1 MSKFEKGTSG
11 NPTGRP
17 SHNVTAAKLREL
29 ITLEDVQGILTS
41 VIEQAKNGDIQAA
54 KLILDKVLPSLK
66 AIEVQS
72 DLEPMAVKTLADF
85 YTVASLTDEELERV
99 IRGG

>member
-29 ITLEDVQGILTS
+29 ITVEDVQGILTT
-41 VIEQAKNGDIQAA
+41 VIEQAKAGDIQAA

-66 AIEVQS
+66 SVEVQ
-72 DLEPMAVKTLADF
+72 ADID
-85 YTVASLTDEELERV
+85 THTRQNIESLTDEELERI

>member
-11 NPTGRP
+11 NPAGRP

-29 ITLEDVQGILTS
+29 ITVEDVQGILTT
-41 VIEQAKNGDIQAA
+41 VIEQAKAGDIQAA

-66 AIEVQS
+66 AIEVQA
-72 DLEPMAVKTLADF
+72 DIETQVPKTLADF
-85 YTVASLTDEELERV
+85 YSVQDMTDEELERV
-99 IRGG
+99 INGG

>member
-11 NPTGRP
+11 NPAGRP

-29 ITLEDVQGILTS
+29 ITVEDVQGILTT
-41 VIEQAKNGDIQAA
+41 VIEQAKAGDIQAA

-66 AIEVQS
+66 SVEVQNTETTES
-72 DLEPMAVKTLADF
+72 EERTVIFRVVHADG
-85 YTVASLTDEELERV
+85 YTPENDD
-99 IRGG
+99 

>member
-29 ITLEDVQGILTS
+29 ITVEDVQGILTT
-41 VIEQAKNGDIQAA
+41 VIEQAKAGDIQAA

-66 AIEVQS
+66 SVEVQADIEQS
-72 DLEPMAVKTLADF
+72 QPKTLAEF
-85 YTVASLTDEELERV
+85 YTDEELMRV

>member
-11 NPTGRP
+11 NPAGRP

-29 ITLEDVQGILTS
+29 ITVEDVQGILTT
-41 VIEQAKNGDIQAA
+41 VIEQAKQGDIQAA

-66 AIEVQS
+66 SVEVQ
-72 DLEPMAVKTLADF
+72 ADIDIH
-85 YTVASLTDEELERV
+85 TRQNIESLTDEELERI
-99 IRGG
+99 IRGGLQIS

>member
-11 NPTGRP
+11 NPKGRP

-29 ITLEDVQGILTS
+29 ITADDVQGILCA
-41 VIEQAKNGDIQAA
+41 VIVQAKQGDIQAA

-66 AIEVQS
+66 SVEVQNNEAT
-72 DLEPMAVKTLADF
+72 EPQVKTVVFHVVHADG
-85 YTVASLTDEELERV
+85 YSPENDA
-99 IRGG
+99 